1 MTLQDCK
8 HTKGACYFAYLAS
21 SSVFSL
27 PPLLFA
33 TFRQMYGIS
42 YTLLGTLV
50 LINFF
55 TQLGVDLIFSFF
67 SKHSNLHATIRL
79 MPLLTALG
87 LCVYALIPL
96 LLPQYAYIGLVSGTV
111 IFSIAAGLDEVLMS
125 PTVAAL
131 PSDTPEKDMSTLHS
145 LYGYGFVGVVVVS
158 TLFLQFVGNQ
168 YWMYLTFF
176 WAVLPIIA
184 SVMLTRSK
192 LPDLQMDQSKNTTS
206 RSRHRTKGLLLCM
219 ICIFFGSCTENTM
232 ANWIS
237 AYAENA
243 LIMPKVWGDLL
254 GMSLFATFLA
264 LTRTFYAKYGKNIFK
279 VLVLGMLGSIACYII
294 TAFST
299 NAGLSLV
306 ACVAVGVCASMLWPG
321 TLILMEE
328 RIPSVG
334 VAAYALM
341 AAGGDFGASFAPQ
354 ALGAVVDKVA
364 ETPWAAELGNRFS
377 LDAEQVGFKA
387 GMLLAAIFP
396 ILGMLVLLA
405 MKKHFKKAP
414 VANP

>member
-8 HTKGACYFAYLAS
+8 RTKRACYFTYLAS

-33 TFRQMYGIS
+33 TFREMYGIS

-50 LINFF
+50 LLNFF

-67 SKHSNLHATIRL
+67 SKRFNLHTTLRL
-79 MPLLTALG
+79 MPLITTLG

-96 LLPQYAYIGLVSGTV
+96 LLPQYAYAGLVVGT
-111 IFSIAAGLDEVLMS
+111 ILFSVAAGLDEVLMS

-145 LYGYGFVGVVVVS
+145 LYGYGFVSVVVIS
-158 TLFLQFVGNQ
+158 TLFLQFVGSQ

-176 WAVLPIIA
+176 WAAVPVIA
-184 SVMLTRSK
+184 SVLLIKSK
-192 LPDLQMDQSKNTTS
+192 LPDLQMDHGKSAAAH
-206 RSRHRTKGLLLCM
+206 SRHRTKGLLLCM
-219 ICIFFGSCTENTM
+219 ACIFFGSCAENTM

-243 LIMPKVWGDLL
+243 LTMPKVWGDLL

-279 VLVLGMLGSIACYII
+279 VLVLGMLGSIVCY
-294 TAFST
+294 TVNAFST
-299 NAGLSLV
+299 NAILSLV

-328 RIPSVG
+328 KVPSVG

-354 ALGAVVDKVA
+354 ALGAIVDKVS
-364 ETPWAAELGNRFS
+364 ETPWAAGLGSKFLLS
-377 LDAEQVGFKA
+377 AEQIGFKV

-396 ILGMLVLLA
+396 ILGLVVLLC
-405 MKKHFKKAP
+405 MKRHFKKTA
-414 VANP
+414 